1 MEGHPGSAGPNGGG
15 PGRNETPDEQ
25 LDRNWASLLQ
35 ELRVVQT
42 GGQILTGL
50 MLTVPFQE
58 GFQELEARQQHIFV
72 VSLVFAVL
80 STVTLIS
87 PVALHR
93 LLFRR
98 HAIDRLVDRAHLLTM
113 VGIGLLGV
121 ALIGVLTV
129 IFDIALGGWAAIAA
143 GCVAL
148 VVFLVMWVGL
158 PLRERRRLGPRT
170 GTDRSAPEHGKGPRT
185 D

>member
-1 MEGHPGSAGPNGGG
+1 MTADRDQTTPPRDAE
-15 PGRNETPDEQ
+15 RNETRTER

-58 GFQELEARQQHIFV
+58 GFEELTSRQQYIFAI
-72 VSLVFAVL
+72 SLVCAVL
-80 STVTLIS
+80 STITLIS

-98 HAIDRLVDRAHLLTM
+98 HAIDRLVHRAHRLT
-113 VGIGLLGV
+113 
-121 ALIGVLTV
+121 LIGITFLGMALTGVLAV
-129 IFDIALGGWAAIAA
+129 IFDIVFGGWAALAAAVIA
-143 GCVAL
+143 V
-148 VVFLVMWVGL
+148 VVFVCMWVVL
-158 PLRERRRLGPRT
+158 PFNERRRLG
-170 GTDRSAPEHGKGPRT
+170 D

>member
-1 MEGHPGSAGPNGGG
+1 MTSPPDEDDASRPRRH
-15 PGRNETPDEQ
+15 ETPAER

-58 GFQELEARQQHIFV
+58 GFEELSSREQYIFV
-72 VSLVFAVL
+72 VSLVCAVL

-98 HAIDRLVDRAHLLTM
+98 HAIDQLVDRAHVLTLI
-113 VGIGLLGV
+113 GIGLLGM

-129 IFDIALGGWAAIAA
+129 IFDIVFGGWAAITA

-148 VVFLVMWVGL
+148 VVFLFMWVAM
-158 PLRERRRLGPRT
+158 PLRERRRLSRP
-170 GTDRSAPEHGKGPRT
+170 D
-185 D
+185 

>member
-1 MEGHPGSAGPNGGG
+1 MGGIG
-15 PGRNETPDEQ
+15 VTTDDEPAASPRDTERNETHTER

-58 GFQELEARQQHIFV
+58 GFEELTARQQYVFV

-80 STVTLIS
+80 STITLIS

-98 HAIDRLVDRAHLLTM
+98 HAIDRLVNRAHRLT
-113 VGIGLLGV
+113 
-121 ALIGVLTV
+121 LIGITFLGMALTGVLAV
-129 IFDIALGGWAAIAA
+129 IFDIVFGGWAALSAA
-143 GCVAL
+143 AMAV
-148 VVFLVMWVGL
+148 VVFACMWVVL
-158 PLRERRRLGPRT
+158 PFNERRRL
-170 GTDRSAPEHGKGPRT
+170 DN